1 VDSVNRIR
9 PPRQGRRNHTG
20 ASTQTHGARCRA
32 CRAFSR
38 LMQRGRA
45 ALSAP
50 LPTKNRRFDVLLH
63 AVESDMES
71 FEPPNKE
78 YPPPKP
84 GEPPLHRAAREG
96 DHAAIRSLAQAGAD
110 VNAVF
115 DIGLDPDARA
125 MKATP
130 LMVAAGSGD
139 GATEATVALLL
150 ELGADP
156 KIVLDGASAA
166 TFSLQGLGWNYRP
179 GGDAARTKLVLDAGC
194 PLPKNPE
201 RSNRLLCDTAA
212 TGDAERLRVL
222 LHHGLNAK
230 GYWDPVAARESH
242 RRSMEHMAQYRAS
255 QPDIFAS
262 MPEEV
267 RASFAESM
275 KEMERQMFE
284 QQCSAPSNYEIPLF
298 RAAESGS
305 AECVRLL
312 LAAGAEPNA
321 RDSSKRTA
329 MYYAGST
336 EVVRALMHAR
346 LPLEDADEYGWSP
359 LVNAFSDGED
369 ALPRVKALI
378 EAGAN
383 VNATHDR
390 GYTAFMSAV
399 GSNRYPA
406 LLRLLVA
413 SGADPHAV
421 TELGY
426 NAFHASIDVNGEANA
441 EEAVRDTLGY
451 LKELGVN
458 IEHRNSSNQT
468 PLARGIQ
475 EGTGIEVK
483 VLCELGADPNA
494 VCPKH
499 ECGGE
504 GCTRVDLPLLF
515 HTADGIG
522 VDKDVKTEALLRAGA
537 DPLVKDAEGFTP
549 LMHAVASLCRDAADY
564 TESYQAFF
572 QGLQGLRLEGKPMPR
587 SRDEFVAEATP
598 FLRTYIERF
607 AADIPVS
614 AESEFA
620 ELWRTENI
628 ACLVSLCAYEG
639 WARHEHVRQRSS

>member
-1 VDSVNRIR
+1 M
-9 PPRQGRRNHTG
+9 
-20 ASTQTHGARCRA
+20 
-32 CRAFSR
+32 
-38 LMQRGRA
+38 L
-45 ALSAP
+45 
-50 LPTKNRRFDVLLH
+50 K
-63 AVESDMES
+63 AVQSGMEI
-71 FEPPNKE
+71 FEPPNTE
-78 YPPPKP
+78 FAPPKA

-96 DHAAIRSLAQAGAD
+96 DHAAIRSLAAAGAD
-110 VNAVF
+110 LNAVF
-115 DIGLDPDARA
+115 DIGLDPGARG
-125 MKATP
+125 MPATP

-139 GATEATVALLL
+139 GATEATVSLLL

-166 TFSLQGLGWNYRP
+166 TFALEGLGWNYRP
-179 GGDAARTKLVLDAGC
+179 GGDAARTKLVLDAGS

-222 LHHGLNAK
+222 LSHGLNPK
-230 GYWDPVAARESH
+230 GHWDPDAARESH
-242 RRSMEHMAQYRAS
+242 RRTMEHMAQYRAS

-267 RASFAESM
+267 RASLAESI
-275 KEMERQMFE
+275 KEADAEIFE
-284 QQCSAPSNYEIPLF
+284 QECSAPSSYEIPLF

-312 LAAGAEPNA
+312 LSAGADPNA

-336 EVVRALMHAR
+336 EVVRALMHAG
-346 LPLEDADEYGWSP
+346 LPLEDADEYGGSP
-359 LVNAFSDGED
+359 LDRAVSDGGAD
-369 ALPRVKALI
+369 LPSIRALI

-390 GYTAFMSAV
+390 GYTVFMSAV
-399 GSNRYPA
+399 GSSRHPA
-406 LLRLLVA
+406 VLRLLIA

-426 NAFHASIDVNGEANA
+426 NAFHAAIDVNGEANA
-441 EEAVRDTLGY
+441 EESVRDTLGY

-458 IEHRNSSNQT
+458 IEHRSKNNQT
-468 PLARGIQ
+468 PLARAIQ

-483 VLCELGADPNA
+483 VLCELGANPNA

-504 GCTRVDLPLLF
+504 ACTRVDLPLLF
-515 HTADGIG
+515 HAAAGIG
-522 VDKDVKTEALLRAGA
+522 VDNAVKTEALLRAGA

-549 LMHAVASLCRDAADY
+549 LMHVVASLCRDAADY
-564 TESYQAFF
+564 DQRYQAFF
-572 QGLQGLRLEGKPMPR
+572 KGLQGLLLEGKPMPR

-598 FLRTYIERF
+598 FLRAYVERF
-607 AADIPVS
+607 AADVPFS
-614 AESEFA
+614 QESEY
-620 ELWRTENI
+620 EERWRKEKVSCI
-628 ACLVSLCAYEG
+628 VSLCAYER
-639 WARHEHVRQRSS
+639 WARHQRLRQHSS